1 MLLMME
7 SAVPSYHTPKGRS
20 SGSAV
25 KEETSR
31 GVKSRREGDSG
42 ESGISPAKELLASKR
57 CECA

>member
-1 MLLMME
+1 MME

-57 CECA
+57 CECS